1 MQENFISSSSSV
13 KTRLKIL
20 HFYRFFRR
28 NGSSPEICFNDGRC
42 VSPAWVSDLLGDF
55 HKNQEK
61 VLKFLVEIVTKL
73 QVIATERFLKE
84 QKTDLSKWKSS
95 SRGCVFGPLIRNWI
109 RPLSPNYYVK
119 AVYVTCNWYFRQ
131 LMLYKVKREISIFF
145 KKWLVWHLN
154 GVYIC
159 KRVSAVPKMILSVF
173 SRSLR
178 TLRTNTTAISSM
190 GVPQTHSPWTTNR
203 RIDNMSLTLKGPVD
217 LVRNFTVWPNRDLKS
232 VSHLCVSP

>member
-95 SRGCVFGPLIRNWI
+95 SRGCVFGPLITNWI
-109 RPLSPNYYVK
+109 WPLSPNYYVK

-145 KKWLVWHLN
+145 KMVGLAPQRRLHLQKSSRRAQN
-154 GVYIC
+154 DFV
-159 KRVSAVPKMILSVF
+159 RLFEILE
-173 SRSLR
+173 
-178 TLRTNTTAISSM
+178 NTSDEHYRYLFYGCATDTF
-190 GVPQTHSPWTTNR
+190 PL
-203 RIDNMSLTLKGPVD
+203 DNQQK
-217 LVRNFTVWPNRDLKS
+217 NW
-232 VSHLCVSP
+232 

>member
-95 SRGCVFGPLIRNWI
+95 SRGCVFGPLITNWI
-109 RPLSPNYYVK
+109 WPLSPNYYVK
-119 AVYVTCNWYFRQ
+119 AVYVTCNWHFRQ

-145 KKWLVWHLN
+145 KMVGLAPQRRLHLQKSFRRAQN
-154 GVYIC
+154 DFV
-159 KRVSAVPKMILSVF
+159 RLFEILE
-173 SRSLR
+173 
-178 TLRTNTTAISSM
+178 NTSDEHYRYLFYGCATDTF
-190 GVPQTHSPWTTNR
+190 PL
-203 RIDNMSLTLKGPVD
+203 DNQQK
-217 LVRNFTVWPNRDLKS
+217 NW
-232 VSHLCVSP
+232 